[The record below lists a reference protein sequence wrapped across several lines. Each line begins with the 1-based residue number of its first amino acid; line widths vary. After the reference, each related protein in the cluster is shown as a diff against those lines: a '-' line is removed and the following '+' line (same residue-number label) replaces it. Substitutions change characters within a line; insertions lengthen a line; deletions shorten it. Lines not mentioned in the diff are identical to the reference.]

1 MRDRIAK
8 PAQNDDI
15 FLNLFSDLNPVKR
28 YVTQFWVL
36 RSRCKILKHVLTY
49 WVFDA
54 CAVVATTN

>member
-15 FLNLFSDLNPVKR
+15 FLNFFFSHLNPIKR

-36 RSRCKILKHVLTY
+36 ADVK
-49 WVFDA
+49 F
-54 CAVVATTN
+54 